1 VVVQASSPKVRIV
14 DETKGWLLMDFS
26 RLRSIAESTRGLRAW
41 FNRAITN
48 KKAEIDEH
56 VAHNDGTIDMD
67 QIRND
72 VFTRLNLINY
82 LDKKMN
88 FTDREIVCC
97 INIRLYLQLIHVCR

>member
-1 VVVQASSPKVRIV
+1 VAAY
-14 DETKGWLLMDFS
+14 LYF
-26 RLRSIAESTRGLRAW
+26 RLKSVAESTQGLRAW

-48 KKAEIDEH
+48 KKVEMDEH
-56 VAHNDGTIDMD
+56 VAHNDGTVDMD

-88 FTDREIVCC
+88 FTDNEIVRYV
-97 INIRLYLQLIHVCR
+97 ILV